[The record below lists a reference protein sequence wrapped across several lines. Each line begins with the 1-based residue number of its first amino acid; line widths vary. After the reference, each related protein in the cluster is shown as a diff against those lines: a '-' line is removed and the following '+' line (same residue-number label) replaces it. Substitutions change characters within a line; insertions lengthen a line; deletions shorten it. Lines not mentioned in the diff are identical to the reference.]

1 VVARVSPE
9 DKLRIVVAFQEA
21 GEIVAVT
28 GDGVNDTPALKRANI
43 GIAMGARGTEA
54 AREVADIVLLDDN
67 LSTIVRAV
75 EGGRT
80 IYANLLRFVQ
90 LLLSENLAE
99 VLFIF
104 ASILLGW
111 PLPLLPLQILW
122 INLVTDLF
130 PALALAVE
138 PPEADLMRQ
147 PPRDPGESILSR
159 SFFLLIS
166 WQGTLLAALCLA
178 AYGWSLQ
185 VYGAGDHARTIA
197 LMSLIGCQV
206 GHLFNCRSRTRS
218 AFEGIFRNRWLWLSL
233 LLVGLLQGL
242 AIGYAPLAE
251 MLGTARLLPIDLWV
265 VGATV
270 LLPIL
275 VVEGVKWAGRRR
287 RG

>member
-1 VVARVSPE
+1 
-9 DKLRIVVAFQEA
+9 
-21 GEIVAVT
+21 
-28 GDGVNDTPALKRANI
+28 
-43 GIAMGARGTEA
+43 
-54 AREVADIVLLDDN
+54 
-67 LSTIVRAV
+67 
-75 EGGRT
+75 
-80 IYANLLRFVQ
+80 
-90 LLLSENLAE
+90 
-99 VLFIF
+99 
-104 ASILLGW
+104 
-111 PLPLLPLQILW
+111 
-122 INLVTDLF
+122 
-130 PALALAVE
+130 
-138 PPEADLMRQ
+138 
-147 PPRDPGESILSR
+147 
-159 SFFLLIS
+159 
-166 WQGTLLAALCLA
+166 
-178 AYGWSLQ
+178 